1 MRVAWAYISPIM
13 TLNVSCSSIDLYMP
27 LPPRSMLSPFQAA
40 LITVTTTKK
49 RGSKD
54 MKIIIVL
61 VSVQY
66 TEEERR
72 IDEKD
77 HHTVHRRHNA
87 KCLFRA
93 NQQLLRLLLV
103 GSIESWRSR
112 CRTNKKPS
120 TSHLHGGLIYY
131 FELCCELHMGTEG
144 VQNNRI
150 Y

>member
-1 MRVAWAYISPIM
+1 
-13 TLNVSCSSIDLYMP
+13 MP

-61 VSVQY
+61 VTVQY

-103 GSIESWRSR
+103 GSS
-112 CRTNKKPS
+112 
-120 TSHLHGGLIYY
+120 HGGV
-131 FELCCELHMGTEG
+131 GAGATK
-144 VQNNRI
+144 NRLPLACTAA
-150 Y
+150 